1 MNQRYPQSPGTHL
14 NLPAQDPRE
23 PAPYTRSDVEVLTAE
38 DERSVGQV
46 LRNSGA
52 VVLCLTAEDVAAL
65 AEPAD
70 ATAAAR
76 TFAVC

>member
-1 MNQRYPQSPGTHL
+1 MHRL
-14 NLPAQDPRE
+14 
-23 PAPYTRSDVEVLTAE
+23 TRALRGRGFEVLTAE

-46 LRNSGA
+46 LRNSCA

-65 AEPAD
+65 AEPAG